1 MVFKVCGMR
10 NAENIRAL
18 WEVEPTHI
26 GMIFHE
32 KSPRNV
38 LEELTGFPFH
48 SELEDP
54 INTGVFVNQ
63 SKEYIVKKVKAFKLR
78 AVQLHGSE
86 SPELVEELKRENLQV
101 IKVFSVDEGFDFKET
116 EKYEKADFF
125 LFDTKGKSEGGNGVA
140 FDWNLLGNYSGEVP
154 FILAG
159 GIGPNSIE
167 DLRLFLETESSKHCV
182 GIDVNSGFEILPG
195 LKDIEALKQFKTRLW
210 N

>member
-48 SELEDP
+48 SGVEDP

-167 DLRLFLETESSKHCV
+167 DLRLFLQTESSKHCV

>member
-48 SELEDP
+48 SEMEDP

-78 AVQLHGSE
+78 AVQLHGS
-86 SPELVEELKRENLQV
+86 
-101 IKVFSVDEGFDFKET
+101 
-116 EKYEKADFF
+116 
-125 LFDTKGKSEGGNGVA
+125 
-140 FDWNLLGNYSGEVP
+140 
-154 FILAG
+154 
-159 GIGPNSIE
+159 
-167 DLRLFLETESSKHCV
+167 
-182 GIDVNSGFEILPG
+182 
-195 LKDIEALKQFKTRLW
+195 
-210 N
+210 